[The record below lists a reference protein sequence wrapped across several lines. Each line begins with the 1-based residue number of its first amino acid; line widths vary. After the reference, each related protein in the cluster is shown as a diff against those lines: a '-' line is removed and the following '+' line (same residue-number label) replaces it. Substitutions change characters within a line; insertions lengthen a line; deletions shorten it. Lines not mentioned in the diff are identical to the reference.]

1 MPVPA
6 LTGTV
11 DPSSTDILA
20 LANHPLLWLFAL
32 GVFAIILVQSFL
44 YVRAARRAAPDLDI
58 PASELRTAF
67 RSGAIASVG
76 PSLAVVIVAISL
88 LALFGTPAVLVRIG
102 LIGSAAFETGAARI
116 AAGSAGAPLGGPGY
130 DQHMF
135 ALAFITMS
143 LGGAGWIL
151 ATLIFTPLLRRGSA
165 KLSEVNP
172 VVLTVIPAAAVL
184 GAFAGLTFGELAKQ
198 NPGTPVV
205 WITTAVSAGVMLLLL
220 LTARTLRADWLKE
233 WALGISILVGL
244 AAAYFAHVALVAPA
258 A

>member
-1 MPVPA
+1 MPVTLLVGEAP
-6 LTGTV
+6 TT
-11 DPSSTDILA
+11 STDILA
-20 LANHPLLWLFAL
+20 VAKAPILWIFAI
-32 GVFAIILVQSFL
+32 GVFGIIFVQSFL
-44 YVRAARRAAPDLDI
+44 YVRAARRAAPDLGI
-58 PASELRTAF
+58 ERSELTSAF

-102 LIGSAAFETGAARI
+102 LIGSAAFETGAAKI
-116 AAGSAGAPLGGPGY
+116 AAQSAGAPLGGAGY
-130 DQHMF
+130 DQHIF

-151 ATLIFTPLLRRGSA
+151 ATLLFTPILRRGSA
-165 KLSEVNP
+165 KLAQVNP

-198 NPGTPVV
+198 TPAAPVV
-205 WITTAVSAGVMLLLL
+205 WITAGVAAGVMLLLQFVARA
-220 LTARTLRADWLKE
+220 LTAHWLKE
-233 WALGISILVGL
+233 WALGISIIAGLV
-244 AAAYFAHVALVAPA
+244 AAYFANVALVPA

>member
-1 MPVPA
+1 MPIPA
-6 LTGTV
+6 LAGTV
-11 DPSSTDILA
+11 DPESTDILA
-20 LANHPLLWLFAL
+20 VANHPLLWAFAL

-44 YVRAARRAAPDLDI
+44 YVRAARTAAPDLDI
-58 PASELRTAF
+58 PASELKTAF
-67 RSGAIASVG
+67 RSGATASVG

-102 LIGSAAFETGAARI
+102 LIGSAAFETGAATI
-116 AAGSAGAPLGGPGY
+116 AVGSTGAPLGGAGY
-130 DQHMF
+130 DQQVF

-151 ATLIFTPLLRRGSA
+151 ATLLFTPILRRGSA

-184 GAFAGLTFGELAKQ
+184 GAFAGLTFGELAKI
-198 NPGTPVV
+198 TPNAPVI
-205 WITTAVSAGVMLLLL
+205 WITTGVSAAVMLLLL
-220 LTARTLRADWLKE
+220 STARALRADWLKE
-233 WALGISILVGL
+233 WALGLAILVGL
-244 AAAYFAHVALVAPA
+244 VAAYLAHVALVPA

>member
-1 MPVPA
+1 MTAPLLA
-6 LTGTV
+6 AV
-11 DPSSTDILA
+11 DPDSTDILA
-20 LANHPLLWLFAL
+20 VANAPILWVFAL
-32 GVFAIILVQSFL
+32 GVFAIILIQSFL
-44 YVRAARRAAPDLDI
+44 YVRAARRAAPDLGI
-58 PASELRTAF
+58 ESSELTTAF

-76 PSLAVVIVAISL
+76 PSLAVVVVAISL

-102 LIGSAAFETGAARI
+102 LIGSAAFETGTAKI
-116 AAGSAGAPLGGPGY
+116 AAGAMGAPLGGAGY
-130 DQHMF
+130 DQQVF

-165 KLSEVNP
+165 KLSQVNP

-198 NPGTPVV
+198 GPSTPVV

-220 LTARTLRADWLKE
+220 ATATALKADWLKE
-233 WALGISILVGL
+233 WALGISIIVGL
-244 AAAYFAHVALVAPA
+244 VAAHLAHTGLVPA

>member
-1 MPVPA
+1 MLVPA
-6 LTGTV
+6 LAGTI
-11 DPSSTDILA
+11 DPESTDILA
-20 LANHPLLWLFAL
+20 VANHPLLWAFAL

-44 YVRAARRAAPDLDI
+44 YIRAARRAAPDLDI
-58 PASELRTAF
+58 PATELTTAF

-102 LIGSAAFETGAARI
+102 LIGSAAFETGAAKI
-116 AAGSAGAPLGGPGY
+116 AAGSTGAPLGGAGY
-130 DQHMF
+130 DQQVF

-151 ATLIFTPLLRRGSA
+151 ATLLFTPILRRGSA

-184 GAFAGLTFGELAKQ
+184 GAFAGLTFGEFAKTTP
-198 NPGTPVV
+198 NSPVV
-205 WITTAVSAGVMLLLL
+205 WITAGVSAAVMLLLL
-220 LTARTLRADWLKE
+220 FTAKALRADWLKE
-233 WALGISILVGL
+233 WALGIAIIVGL
-244 AAAYFAHVALVAPA
+244 VAAYFAHVALVPA